1 MTPISFKA
9 NFIRDTYIKQV
20 VTPDTS
26 KDKKVALVELDI
38 NHKNDIS
45 ALKAVARDWDSRAFG
60 YAGCIYDD
68 AIKTLKY
75 PDTKEHY
82 YALTTQ
88 KEDYKNLDP
97 KKILGLTLFSDKKF
111 SKNEL
116 NWLQV
121 EPDCSYSHS
130 GKYRTYKNV
139 GKALVNFVKEIS
151 DKTIS
156 VYPARNATPFYRK
169 LGFEKE
175 TSKYPTLLF
184 KK

>member
-9 NFIRDTYIKQV
+9 NFIRNTYIKQV

-26 KDKKVALVELDI
+26 KDKEVALVELDI

-45 ALKAVARDWDSRAFG
+45 ALKTVARDWDSRAFG

-97 KKILGLTLFSDKKF
+97 KKILGLTLFSDKKS

-121 EPDCSYSHS
+121 EPDSCYNS
-130 GKYRTYKNV
+130 KQNRPYKNI
-139 GKALVNFVKEIS
+139 GRALVEYIKEIS

-156 VYPARNATPFYRK
+156 VYPARKATPFYRK